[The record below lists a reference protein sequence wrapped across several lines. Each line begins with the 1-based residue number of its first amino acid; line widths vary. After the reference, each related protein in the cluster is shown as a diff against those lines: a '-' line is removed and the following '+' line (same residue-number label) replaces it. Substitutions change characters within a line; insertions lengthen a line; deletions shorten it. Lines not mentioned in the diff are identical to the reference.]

1 MTDEEL
7 AKQSEE
13 DKKAMETIVSA
24 VTEKSVPQI
33 LEMIKNEKPL
43 RKEIFGDG
51 STSDRAELNEKKAAA
66 AEYLSKLVLGQAT
79 KALSAGASASGAE
92 LVPTYVSDQLVTVAQ
107 NYGLIRKYGTKW
119 PMQGINENIPT
130 ITTTTAYRLAGDT
143 AAINASQPTTG
154 AIQLRAKTVGVIVP
168 VSKVLLQNSTAN
180 LVDAITFLCGK
191 AIAKLEDQWGFLGL
205 GSGEGIFQN
214 TNVPVFTLASG
225 NTQYS
230 NLTAENLLDV
240 ENLLDENFLSENL
253 RWIMSKSVLN
263 VLRRQRSIINGTP
276 NQPQGFLLP
285 GYGVN
290 TPPSLWDYPYDTSAV
305 MPKVADSSQAGK
317 KFMALVDYENI
328 IHGDAMQYTME
339 ISDQATITDSDGV
352 TIINLF
358 QQNMVALKVWGLVDI
373 QLSNPTKAFGVC
385 ATAAT

>member
-51 STSDRAELNEKKAAA
+51 STSDKAELNEKKAAA
-66 AEYLSKLVLGQAT
+66 AEYLSKLVSGQAT
-79 KALSAGASASGAE
+79 KALSAGASTSGAE

-385 ATAAT
+385 ATAAS